1 MDATMLAVFGTGLT
15 AIATGVTLFVA
26 LWRVQGNRF
35 DTLERHLDKRFE
47 AVDKRF
53 EAVDKRFEAV
63 DRQFEAVDKRWT
75 ERFEMAEKASRER
88 FEMAEKASRER
99 FDMAEKASRERFE
112 AMDAKRTEPFETLRE
127 AEPGDARG
135 RLRPERPLRRPLPP
149 PARARPSPTAVRHCP
164 RRPVSAA
171 RTEDDFRR
179 ANLVLVHLVLRGA
192 ARASGIEIVQGRSYT
207 SASSIVASHRISSRT
222 RG

>member
-15 AIATGVTLFVA
+15 AIATCVTLFTA

-47 AVDKRF
+47 AVDRRF
-53 EAVDKRFEAV
+53 EAVDRRFEAV

-99 FDMAEKASRERFE
+99 FEMAEKASRERFE
-112 AMDAKRTEPFETLRE
+112 AMDARWTERFETLERQSQ
-127 AEPGDARG
+127 ATHAAVCALNG
-135 RLRPERPLRRPLPP
+135 RLDDLYRHLLGAPAPGGRPG
-149 PARARPSPTAVRHCP
+149 PAA
-164 RRPVSAA
+164 
-171 RTEDDFRR
+171 
-179 ANLVLVHLVLRGA
+179 G
-192 ARASGIEIVQGRSYT
+192 
-207 SASSIVASHRISSRT
+207 
-222 RG
+222 